1 MYFLRVSQITI
12 YTVGFL
18 ENPKLAESSCRHASV
33 SLVASAGRVTRE
45 GRLLLNLKP
54 AARRAWSW

>member
-18 ENPKLAESSCRHASV
+18 KIL
-33 SLVASAGRVTRE
+33 AGRKLVQARIGLLGGI
-45 GRLLLNLKP
+45 GR
-54 AARRAWSW
+54 